1 MKNIT
6 IYDPA
11 MCCSTGVCGT
21 EVDPR
26 LIQFA
31 SDLAWLKEQGAS
43 VERFNL
49 AQQPAAFAANPQVRE
64 ALASHGNDALPL
76 VLVDGVIA
84 TRSIYPTRDQLLAL
98 AAEKAESGECC
109 GDEFDCCGE
118 AEPSS
123 GCCDGG
129 GSSCC

>member
-6 IYDPA
+6 IYDPP

-21 EVDPR
+21 EVDPK

-31 SDLAWLKEQGAS
+31 SDLAWLKQQGVG

-49 AQQPAAFAANPQVRE
+49 AQQPAAFAANPQVCE
-64 ALASHGNDALPL
+64 ALVAHGNNCLPL
-76 VLVDGVIA
+76 VLVGGVIA
-84 TRSIYPTRDQLLAL
+84 TRSIYPTLDQLAAL
-98 AAEKAESGECC
+98 AGVKAESTG
-109 GDEFDCCGE
+109 CCGE

-123 GCCDGG
+123 GCCG
-129 GSSCC
+129 GSDESCCC